1 MMEHMT
7 AGRFVVFEGL
17 DGSGK
22 TTQMSRIQKR
32 LTGMGI
38 DAVTTCEPTN
48 GPVGSLIRDMLEG
61 RISSDPQTI
70 AALFAADR
78 TDHLVKPETGVRA
91 LVEKG
96 RVVLCDRYYF
106 SSYAYHARDMDLEWI
121 ITLNSVNAQIIR
133 PDLTLFID
141 VAPETCLDRIRAG
154 RQHLDMYEKIDI
166 LKQVRHNYFAAF
178 DRLRDKEKVV
188 IVDGNGSEDAVKE
201 SIWPHLKPFVQSWRG
216 SDIR

>member
-1 MMEHMT
+1 M
-7 AGRFVVFEGL
+7 VFEGL

-22 TTQMSRIQKR
+22 TTQMTRIQKR

-38 DAVTTCEPTN
+38 DVVTTCEPTN
-48 GPVGSLIRDMLEG
+48 GPVGSLIRKMLEG
-61 RISSDPQTI
+61 RMATDPRTI

-78 TDHLVKPETGVRA
+78 TDHLVKPETGVQA
-91 LVEKG
+91 LVENG
-96 RVVLCDRYYF
+96 RMVLCDRYYF

-121 ITLNSVNAQIIR
+121 ITLNSVNAQILR

-154 RQHLDMYEKIDI
+154 RHRLDMYEKIDI
-166 LKQVRHNYFAAF
+166 LKQVRHNYFTAF
-178 DRLRDKEKVV
+178 DWLRDKEKVV
-188 IVDGNGSEDAVKE
+188 KVDGNAAEDAVEK
-201 SIWPHLKPFVQSWRG
+201 SIWQHLKLFVNFRKE

>member
-1 MMEHMT
+1 MT
-7 AGRFVVFEGL
+7 AGRFMVFEGL

-22 TTQMSRIQKR
+22 TTQMTRIQKR
-32 LTGMGI
+32 LTNMGI
-38 DAVTTCEPTN
+38 GAVTTCEPTN
-48 GPVGSLIRDMLEG
+48 GPVGSLIRKMLEG
-61 RISSDPQTI
+61 QIAIDPRTI

-78 TDHLVKPETGVRA
+78 TDHLVRPETGVQA
-91 LVEKG
+91 LVENG

-121 ITLNSVNAQIIR
+121 ITLNSVNAQILR

-154 RQHLDMYEKIDI
+154 RHRLDMYEKIDI
-166 LKQVRHNYFAAF
+166 LKQVRHNYFTAF
-178 DRLRDKEKVV
+178 DWLRDKEKVV
-188 IVDGNGSEDAVKE
+188 KVDGNAAEDAVE
-201 SIWPHLKPFVQSWRG
+201 QSIWQHLQPFVNFRKE

>member
-1 MMEHMT
+1 L
-7 AGRFVVFEGL
+7 VFEGL

-22 TTQMSRIQKR
+22 TTQMTRIQKR

-38 DAVTTCEPTN
+38 DVVTTCEPTN
-48 GPVGSLIRDMLEG
+48 GPVGSLIRKMLEG
-61 RISSDPQTI
+61 RMATDPRTI

-78 TDHLVKPETGVRA
+78 TDHLVKPETGVQA
-91 LVEKG
+91 LVENG
-96 RVVLCDRYYF
+96 RMVLCDRYYF

-121 ITLNSVNAQIIR
+121 ITLNSVNAQILR

-154 RQHLDMYEKIDI
+154 RHRLDMYEKIDI
-166 LKQVRHNYFAAF
+166 LKQVRHNYFTAF
-178 DRLRDKEKVV
+178 DWLRDKEKVV
-188 IVDGNGSEDAVKE
+188 KVDGNAAEDAVEK
-201 SIWPHLKPFVQSWRG
+201 SIWQHLKLFVNFRKE